1 MILDFFCL
9 GDYPQDVALEFCLLF
24 YEIPKHSKRTKGVID
39 AKGCVFILFYVHAF
53 MCVNLISFNGV
64 GCQYNS
70 AKHYFK
76 LRI

>member
-53 MCVNLISFNGV
+53 MFVNLLVSMVLGVNIIVQNIISN
-64 GCQYNS
+64 
-70 AKHYFK
+70 
-76 LRI
+76 